1 MSAVSSKACSVSPG
15 LTQIEQLIREIT
27 RRQSV
32 VSGPACAELHV
43 VKVAL
48 QAAAKALRLEER
60 TAAPA
65 PLAEARAVV
74 MRDLVPDLRRTLR
87 TEALGGQRERIQ
99 TWLGNVERVG
109 RLLRDAD
116 LDGRSARA
124 GDVDL
129 DAA

>member
-1 MSAVSSKACSVSPG
+1 VSPG

-60 TAAPA
+60 VAAPT
-65 PLAEARAVV
+65 PLGEARAVV

-99 TWLGNVERVG
+99 TWLVNIERVA

-129 DAA
+129 EPADAA